1 MTSDPSSQ
9 ASLPEDGAPL
19 IYLVAGEPSGDQLG
33 ARLMAALREESGGAV
48 RFAGVGGER
57 MVAEG
62 LDPLFP
68 LAEVAVFGLAET
80 IPHIARI
87 RRRIMETIGA
97 IKACQPA
104 VLVTIDSPGF
114 TLEISQRLADQ
125 DFPLVHLVAPQVW
138 AWKPWRA
145 RRMAR
150 YLDHLLALLPF
161 EPPVFERHG
170 LATTFIGHPVV
181 EASGLARDP
190 ADFRARHGI
199 PAEAPLLCLLP
210 GSRRGEVRRLLP
222 VFARTVALLRQR
234 RPDLWVVAPTVA
246 NVADKVIRKT
256 QRWPI
261 PALVLP
267 ETAEKYQA
275 FAAADVALAAS
286 GTVALELAVAELP
299 AVIAYRVNPV
309 SALLARPMLK
319 VKFVS
324 LVNLVTGRSVQPEYL
339 QHRCTPERLVRALE
353 HLLSDAAARADQ
365 VAGYREVT
373 GQLKSG
379 EIPPSRQAARKILAL
394 AGTRARAA
402 PAGPGATAKASG

>member
-1 MTSDPSSQ
+1 VNDP
-9 ASLPEDGAPL
+9 ADGAPL

-33 ARLMAALREESGGAV
+33 AHLMAALREESGGAV

-57 MVAEG
+57 MVSQG
-62 LDPLFP
+62 LDTLFP
-68 LAEVAVFGLAET
+68 LAEVAVFGLAEA

-97 IKACQPA
+97 IKACRPA
-104 VLVTIDSPGF
+104 VLVTIDSPSF
-114 TLEISQRLADQ
+114 TLEISKRLADQ
-125 DFPLVHLVAPQVW
+125 GIPRVHLVAPQVW

-145 RRMAR
+145 RQIAR

-161 EPPVFERHG
+161 EPPVVERHG
-170 LATTFIGHPVV
+170 LATTFIGHPVI
-181 EASGLARDP
+181 EASGMATDP
-190 ADFRARHGI
+190 AGFRARHGI
-199 PAEAPLLCLLP
+199 PSDAPVLCLLP

-222 VFARTVALLRQR
+222 VFARTIALLRER

-246 NVADKVIRKT
+246 NVAIKVVRKT

-261 PALVLP
+261 PVLVLP

-299 AVIAYRVNPV
+299 AVIAYKVNPV
-309 SALLARPMLK
+309 SAVLARLMLK

-324 LVNLVTGRSVQPEYL
+324 LVNLVSGRPVQPEYL
-339 QHRCTPERLVRALE
+339 QHRCTPERLARALE
-353 HLLSDAAARADQ
+353 RLLSDGEARADQ
-365 VAGYREVT
+365 IAGYREVT

-379 EIPPSRQAARKILAL
+379 EIPPSRQAAQKILAL
-394 AGTRARAA
+394 ASH
-402 PAGPGATAKASG
+402 KAVANASV

>member
-1 MTSDPSSQ
+1 MNGP
-9 ASLPEDGAPL
+9 ADGAPL

-87 RRRIMETIGA
+87 HRRIKETIRA

-104 VLVTIDSPGF
+104 VLVTIDSPSF

-125 DFPLVHLVAPQVW
+125 DIPLVHLVAPQVW

-145 RRMAR
+145 RRMAH

-170 LATTFIGHPVV
+170 LATTFIGHPVI
-181 EASGLARDP
+181 EASTLGTDP
-190 ADFRARHGI
+190 VEFRARHGI
-199 PAEAPLLCLLP
+199 PSAAPLLCLLP

-222 VFARTVALLRQR
+222 VFARAVALLRQG
-234 RPDLWVVAPTVA
+234 RPDLRVVVPTVA
-246 NVADKVIRKT
+246 NVAAKVRRKT

-261 PALVLP
+261 PALVLS

-275 FAAADVALAAS
+275 FAASDVALAAS

-299 AVIAYRVNPV
+299 AVIAYRVNPM
-309 SALLARPMLK
+309 SALLARMMLK

-324 LVNLVTGRSVQPEYL
+324 LVNLVSGRLVQPEYL

-353 HLLSDAAARADQ
+353 HLLSDADARADQ
-365 VAGYREVT
+365 IAGYREVT

-394 AGTRARAA
+394 VNASAM
-402 PAGPGATAKASG
+402 AKASG